1 MSNNRNGRKLKTNRW
16 VNDVQRK
23 NAREAVN
30 SASSDVRTTGT
41 DVVNTGASA
50 KVLGTDAL
58 NIGAGSKTSG
68 MDESNAGS
76 CVKTSIR
83 NMANVDKVTLVK
95 NENYQVLIEDMGND
109 GEGIGHVQG
118 MTVFVKDAVVGDLAE
133 VKIVKVKKNIAYG
146 RLMKLITPSPY
157 RVEPVCDKAKRCG
170 GCTMQQVSYEQQLEY
185 KWNKVKNCLQRI
197 GKMEN
202 VDAIMEKPAYGMDD
216 PFHYRNKAQ
225 FPVGRDKNGD
235 VVIGFYAGRS
245 HDIID
250 TESCAIGA
258 PVNDQIVA
266 IVRSFIEDNHISTYD
281 EETGRGL
288 VRHILIRVG
297 FTTKEIMVCLVTNGN
312 KLPHSEILIDELVK
326 VDGMTSICLNVNMEN
341 TNRILGDKCITLW
354 GQSYITDYIG
364 DIKYQISPLS
374 FYQVN
379 PVQTNVL
386 YNKALEYADLSGDE
400 TVWDMYCGIGTISLF
415 LAQKAKK
422 VYGVEIV
429 PQAIDDARHNAEING
444 ITNAEFFVGK
454 AEEVVPDIYKKGGDG
469 SHADV
474 VVVDPPR
481 KGCDQVLLDTL
492 VHMAPERIVYVSC
505 DPATLARDVKILQEK
520 GYGAKKVAV
529 VDQFCHS
536 GHVESIVLLSHKSPD
551 SHIDVKVEFG
561 EGEEKVPLDKI
572 AERAK
577 QYQPAPR
584 VTYKMMQEYIEE
596 KYGFKVHTAYIAE
609 VKRNLG
615 LPMYDAPNM
624 VEELKQPRRHPMAE
638 KVEAIKDALKHF
650 GVI

>member
-1 MSNNRNGRKLKTNRW
+1 MSNIRNNRSPKNNRRVNG
-16 VNDVQRK
+16 VQRK
-23 NAREAVN
+23 KAAEAVN
-30 SASSDVRTTGT
+30 SASSVVRTSGT
-41 DVVNTGASA
+41 
-50 KVLGTDAL
+50 
-58 NIGAGSKTSG
+58 
-68 MDESNAGS
+68 DESNVGS

-83 NMANVDKVTLVK
+83 NVANVDKVTLVK

-133 VKIVKVKKNIAYG
+133 VKIVKVK
-146 RLMKLITPSPY
+146 
-157 RVEPVCDKAKRCG
+157 
-170 GCTMQQVSYEQQLEY
+170 
-185 KWNKVKNCLQRI
+185 NCLQRI

-202 VDAIMEKPAYGMDD
+202 VEAIMEKPAYGMNN

-326 VDGMTSICLNVNMEN
+326 IDGMTSICLNVNMEN

-505 DPATLARDVKILQEK
+505 D
-520 GYGAKKVAV
+520 
-529 VDQFCHS
+529 
-536 GHVESIVLLSHKSPD
+536 
-551 SHIDVKVEFG
+551 
-561 EGEEKVPLDKI
+561 
-572 AERAK
+572 
-577 QYQPAPR
+577 
-584 VTYKMMQEYIEE
+584 
-596 KYGFKVHTAYIAE
+596 
-609 VKRNLG
+609 
-615 LPMYDAPNM
+615 
-624 VEELKQPRRHPMAE
+624 
-638 KVEAIKDALKHF
+638 
-650 GVI
+650 

>member
-1 MSNNRNGRKLKTNRW
+1 MSNNRNGRKLKNNRW

-23 NAREAVN
+23 NAGEAVN
-30 SASSDVRTTGT
+30 SASSDVRTIGM

-68 MDESNAGS
+68 MDELNAGS

-83 NMANVDKVTLVK
+83 NMANVGKVTLVK

-118 MTVFVKDAVVGDLAE
+118 MTVFIKDAVVGDLAE

-170 GCTMQQVSYEQQLEY
+170 GCTMQQVSYGQQLEY

-202 VDAIMEKPAYGMDD
+202 VEAIMEKPAYGMDN

-258 PVNDQIVA
+258 SVNDQIVA

-520 GYGAKKVAV
+520 GYEAKKVAV

-536 GHVESIVLLSHKSPD
+536 GHVETVVLLSQLKQKPD
-551 SHIDVKVEFG
+551 DYINVTIELDDMDITSAETKATYDEIKKYVAEHNAGMKVSN
-561 EGEEKVPLDKI
+561 L
-572 AERAK
+572 
-577 QYQPAPR
+577 
-584 VTYKMMQEYIEE
+584 YISQ
-596 KYGFKVHTAYIAE
+596 
-609 VKRNLG
+609 VKRKCGIEVGKNYNL
-615 LPMYDAPNM
+615 PKNEDSRQPQCPEDKESAI
-624 VEELKQPRRHPMAE
+624 VE
-638 KVEAIKDALKHF
+638 ALKHF
-650 GVI
+650 KMNS

>member
-1 MSNNRNGRKLKTNRW
+1 M
-16 VNDVQRK
+16 
-23 NAREAVN
+23 EAVN
-30 SASSDVRTTGT
+30 SASSVVRT
-41 DVVNTGASA
+41 S
-50 KVLGTDAL
+50 GTDA
-58 NIGAGSKTSG
+58 
-68 MDESNAGS
+68 
-76 CVKTSIR
+76 
-83 NMANVDKVTLVK
+83 ANTGEVTLVK
-95 NENYQVLIEDMGND
+95 NEDYQVLIEDMGNE

-202 VDAIMEKPAYGMDD
+202 VEAIMEKPAYGMNN

-225 FPVGRDKNGD
+225 FPVGRDKNGN

-326 VDGMTSICLNVNMEN
+326 IDGMTSICLNVNMEN

-454 AEEVVPDIYKKGGDG
+454 AEEVVTDIYKKGGDG

-520 GYGAKKVAV
+520 GYVAKKVAV

-536 GHVESIVLLSHKSPD
+536 GHVETVCLLTREKSVKSYAYVDITPSELGMGGKVKKPTYKQIQAYVLETHGLKVSPLY
-551 SHIDVKVEFG
+551 IANVKDEFG
-561 EGEEKVPLDKI
+561 LEKQFSYEEAGMSAKKRPNCPSEK
-572 AERAK
+572 RA
-577 QYQPAPR
+577 
-584 VTYKMMQEYIEE
+584 
-596 KYGFKVHTAYIAE
+596 
-609 VKRNLG
+609 
-615 LPMYDAPNM
+615 
-624 VEELKQPRRHPMAE
+624 
-638 KVEAIKDALKHF
+638 AIIDALIHF
-650 GVI
+650 GMLDEDARETE

>member
-1 MSNNRNGRKLKTNRW
+1 MSDIRNNRRPKNNRRVNGE
-16 VNDVQRK
+16 QRK
-23 NAREAVN
+23 KAAEAVN
-30 SASSDVRTTGT
+30 SASSVVRT
-41 DVVNTGASA
+41 S
-50 KVLGTDAL
+50 GTDAT
-58 NIGAGSKTSG
+58 NTG
-68 MDESNAGS
+68 E
-76 CVKTSIR
+76 
-83 NMANVDKVTLVK
+83 VTLVK
-95 NENYQVLIEDMGND
+95 NEDYQVLIEDMGND

-202 VDAIMEKPAYGMDD
+202 VEAIMEKPAYGMNN

-225 FPVGRDKNGD
+225 FPVGRDKNGN

-326 VDGMTSICLNVNMEN
+326 IDGMTSICLNVNMEN

-520 GYGAKKVAV
+520 GYEAKKVAV

-536 GHVESIVLLSHKSPD
+536 GHVETVVLLSHKKPD
-551 SHIDVKVEFG
+551 GHINVNEGGQPYWSWYGFDGRVEWCACFVSWCADQCG
-561 EGEEKVPLDKI
+561 
-572 AERAK
+572 
-577 QYQPAPR
+577 
-584 VTYKMMQEYIEE
+584 YIESGIIPKFSGCVDGSNWFKGNGQWQDRNYEPQAGDIIFFDWEGDGETDHVGIVE
-596 KYGFKVHTAYIAE
+596 KCENGVVYTVEGNSGDACRQNQYTVGSSSIYGYGCPAY
-609 VKRNLG
+609 
-615 LPMYDAPNM
+615 
-624 VEELKQPRRHPMAE
+624 
-638 KVEAIKDALKHF
+638 
-650 GVI
+650 

>member
-1 MSNNRNGRKLKTNRW
+1 MSDIRNNRRPKNNRRVNGM
-16 VNDVQRK
+16 QRK
-23 NAREAVN
+23 NTMEAVN
-30 SASSDVRTTGT
+30 SASSVVRT
-41 DVVNTGASA
+41 S
-50 KVLGTDAL
+50 GTDA
-58 NIGAGSKTSG
+58 
-68 MDESNAGS
+68 
-76 CVKTSIR
+76 
-83 NMANVDKVTLVK
+83 ANTGEVTLVK
-95 NENYQVLIEDMGND
+95 NEDYQVLIEDMGND

-202 VDAIMEKPAYGMDD
+202 VEAIMEKPAYGMNN

-225 FPVGRDKNGD
+225 FPVGRDKNGN

-312 KLPHSEILIDELVK
+312 KLSHSEILIDELVK
-326 VDGMTSICLNVNMEN
+326 IDGMTSICLNVNMEN

-520 GYGAKKVAV
+520 GYEAKKVAV

-536 GHVESIVLLSHKSPD
+536 GHVETVVLLSQQKPD
-551 SHIDVKVEFG
+551 DTIEIDLDLDELDATSAELKATYQEIKDYVLKEFG
-561 EGEEKVPLDKI
+561 LKVSSL
-572 AERAK
+572 
-577 QYQPAPR
+577 
-584 VTYKMMQEYIEE
+584 YISQ
-596 KYGFKVHTAYIAE
+596 
-609 VKRNLG
+609 VKRKCGIEVGENYNL
-615 LPMYDAPNM
+615 PKSENARVPQCP
-624 VEELKQPRRHPMAE
+624 KE
-638 KVEAIKDALKHF
+638 KEDAIKAALKYF
-650 GVI
+650 AMI

>member
-1 MSNNRNGRKLKTNRW
+1 MSKNNRR
-16 VNDVQRK
+16 VNSVQRK
-23 NAREAVN
+23 NTGEAVN
-30 SASSDVRTTGT
+30 SASSDVRTIGM

-68 MDESNAGS
+68 MYELNAGS

-202 VDAIMEKPAYGMDD
+202 VEAIMEKPAYGMDN

-225 FPVGRDKNGD
+225 FPVGRDKNGN

-266 IVRSFIEDNHISTYD
+266 IVRSFIEDNHISIYD

-536 GHVESIVLLSHKSPD
+536 GHVETVVKLSLKKDTPKIEITMKPD
-551 SHIDVKVEFG
+551 EESNYTP
-561 EGEEKVPLDKI
+561 EEKATYPKI
-572 AERAK
+572 K
-577 QYQPAPR
+577 
-584 VTYKMMQEYIEE
+584 EYVKN
-596 KYGFKVHTAYIAE
+596 KYGVNVHTSYIAQVKRMCGLDMGENYNKSKKENPE
-609 VKRNLG
+609 VKQC
-615 LPMYDAPNM
+615 P
-624 VEELKQPRRHPMAE
+624 QE
-638 KVEAIKDALKHF
+638 KVEYIMDALRHF
-650 GVI
+650 GILGGKL

>member
-1 MSNNRNGRKLKTNRW
+1 MSDIRNNRRPKNNR
-16 VNDVQRK
+16 RGYGAK
-23 NAREAVN
+23 SEKAGGAVI
-30 SASSDVRTTGT
+30 SASSVVRT
-41 DVVNTGASA
+41 S
-50 KVLGTDAL
+50 GTDAT
-58 NIGAGSKTSG
+58 NTG
-68 MDESNAGS
+68 E
-76 CVKTSIR
+76 
-83 NMANVDKVTLVK
+83 VTLVK
-95 NENYQVLIEDMGND
+95 NEDYQVLIEDMGND

-157 RVEPVCDKAKRCG
+157 RVKPVCDKAKRCG

-202 VDAIMEKPAYGMDD
+202 VEAIMEKPAYGMNN

-225 FPVGRDKNGD
+225 FPVGRDKNGN

-326 VDGMTSICLNVNMEN
+326 IDGMTSICLNVNMEN

-520 GYGAKKVAV
+520 GYEAKKVAV

-536 GHVESIVLLSHKSPD
+536 GHIETVVKLSLKKDIPKIEVTMEPDEESNYTP
-551 SHIDVKVEFG
+551 
-561 EGEEKVPLDKI
+561 EEKATYQKI
-572 AERAK
+572 K
-577 QYQPAPR
+577 DY
-584 VTYKMMQEYIEE
+584 VKD
-596 KYGFKVHTAYIAE
+596 KYGVNVHTSYIAQVKRMCGLDMGENYNKSKKENPE
-609 VKRNLG
+609 VKQC
-615 LPMYDAPNM
+615 P
-624 VEELKQPRRHPMAE
+624 QE
-638 KVEAIKDALKHF
+638 KVEYIKDALRYF
-650 GVI
+650 GVL

>member
-1 MSNNRNGRKLKTNRW
+1 MSDIRNNRRPKNNRRVNGE
-16 VNDVQRK
+16 QRK
-23 NAREAVN
+23 KAAEAVN
-30 SASSDVRTTGT
+30 SASSVVRT
-41 DVVNTGASA
+41 S
-50 KVLGTDAL
+50 GTDAT
-58 NIGAGSKTSG
+58 NTG
-68 MDESNAGS
+68 E
-76 CVKTSIR
+76 
-83 NMANVDKVTLVK
+83 VTLVK
-95 NENYQVLIEDMGND
+95 NEDYQVLIEDMGND

-202 VDAIMEKPAYGMDD
+202 VEAIMEKPAYGMNN

-225 FPVGRDKNGD
+225 FPVGRDKNGN

-326 VDGMTSICLNVNMEN
+326 IDGMTSICLNVNMEN

-400 TVWDMYCGIGTISLF
+400 TVWDMYCEIGTISLF

-520 GYGAKKVAV
+520 GYEAKKVAV

-536 GHVESIVLLSHKSPD
+536 GHVETVVLLSHKKPD
-551 SHIDVKVEFG
+551 GHINVNEGGQPYWSWYGFDGRVEWCACFVSWCADQCG
-561 EGEEKVPLDKI
+561 
-572 AERAK
+572 
-577 QYQPAPR
+577 
-584 VTYKMMQEYIEE
+584 YIESGIIPKFSGCVDGSNWFKGNGQWQDRNYEPQAGDIIFFDWEGDGETDHVGIVE
-596 KYGFKVHTAYIAE
+596 KCENGVVYTVEGNSGDACRQNQYTVGSSSIYGYGCPAY
-609 VKRNLG
+609 
-615 LPMYDAPNM
+615 
-624 VEELKQPRRHPMAE
+624 
-638 KVEAIKDALKHF
+638 
-650 GVI
+650 

>member
-1 MSNNRNGRKLKTNRW
+1 MSDIRNNRRPKNNRRVNGM
-16 VNDVQRK
+16 QRK
-23 NAREAVN
+23 NTMEAVN
-30 SASSDVRTTGT
+30 SASSVVRT
-41 DVVNTGASA
+41 S
-50 KVLGTDAL
+50 GTDA
-58 NIGAGSKTSG
+58 
-68 MDESNAGS
+68 
-76 CVKTSIR
+76 
-83 NMANVDKVTLVK
+83 ANTGEVTLVK
-95 NENYQVLIEDMGND
+95 NEDYQVLIEDMGND

-202 VDAIMEKPAYGMDD
+202 VEAIMEKPAYGMDD

-225 FPVGRDKNGD
+225 FPVGRDKNGN

-258 PVNDQIVA
+258 PVNDKIVA

-326 VDGMTSICLNVNMEN
+326 IDGMTSICLNVNMEN

-429 PQAIDDARHNAEING
+429 PQAIDDARQNAEING

-454 AEEVVPDIYKKGGDG
+454 AEKVVPDIYKKGGDG

-520 GYGAKKVAV
+520 GYEAKKVAV

-536 GHVESIVLLSHKSPD
+536 GHVETVVKLSLKTDTPKFEVIMKPD
-551 SHIDVKVEFG
+551 E
-561 EGEEKVPLDKI
+561 EGNYTSEEKATYSKI
-572 AERAK
+572 K
-577 QYQPAPR
+577 
-584 VTYKMMQEYIEE
+584 EYVKN
-596 KYGFKVHTAYIAE
+596 KYGVNVHTSYIAQVKRMCGMDMGENYNKSKKENPE
-609 VKRNLG
+609 VKQC
-615 LPMYDAPNM
+615 P
-624 VEELKQPRRHPMAE
+624 QE
-638 KVEAIKDALKHF
+638 KVEYINDALRHF
-650 GVI
+650 KLI

>member
-1 MSNNRNGRKLKTNRW
+1 MSNIRNNRRPKNNRRVNG
-16 VNDVQRK
+16 VQRK
-23 NAREAVN
+23 KAVEVVN
-30 SASSDVRTTGT
+30 SVSSDVRTSGT
-41 DVVNTGASA
+41 DAVNTGSGAEVSR
-50 KVLGTDAL
+50 TDA
-58 NIGAGSKTSG
+58 T
-68 MDESNAGS
+68 NAGS
-76 CVKTSIR
+76 CVKVSGR
-83 NMANVDKVTLVK
+83 NMANVDKVILVK
-95 NENYQVLIEDMGND
+95 NEDYQVLIEDMGND

-146 RLMKLITPSPY
+146 RLMKLTTPSPY

-202 VDAIMEKPAYGMDD
+202 VEAIMEKPAYGMNN

-225 FPVGRDKNGD
+225 FPVGRDKNGN

-266 IVRSFIEDNHISTYD
+266 IVRSFIEGNHISTYD

-326 VDGMTSICLNVNMEN
+326 IEGMTSICLNVNMEN

-520 GYGAKKVAV
+520 GYEAKKVAV

-536 GHVESIVLLSHKSPD
+536 GHVETVVKLSLKTDTPRFEV
-551 SHIDVKVEFG
+551 IMEP
-561 EGEEKVPLDKI
+561 GEERFYLSNEK
-572 AERAK
+572 
-577 QYQPAPR
+577 
-584 VTYKMMQEYIEE
+584 VTYQKIKEYVKN
-596 KYGFKVHTAYIAE
+596 KYGVNVHTAYIAQ
-609 VKRNLG
+609 VKRMCG
-615 LPMYDAPNM
+615 LDMGENYNKSKS
-624 VEELKQPRRHPMAE
+624 EECRQPQCPEE
-638 KVEAIKDALKHF
+638 KEKAIKDALKHL
-650 GVI
+650 GMM

>member
-30 SASSDVRTTGT
+30 SASSDVRTIGM
-41 DVVNTGASA
+41 DVVNAGASA

-118 MTVFVKDAVVGDLAE
+118 MTVFIKDAVVGDLAE

-202 VDAIMEKPAYGMDD
+202 VEAIMEKPAYGMNN

-520 GYGAKKVAV
+520 GYEAKKVAV

-536 GHVESIVLLSHKSPD
+536 GHVETVVLLSQLKQKPD
-551 SHIDVKVEFG
+551 DYINVTIELDDMDITSAETKATYDEIKKYVAEHNAGMKVSN
-561 EGEEKVPLDKI
+561 L
-572 AERAK
+572 
-577 QYQPAPR
+577 
-584 VTYKMMQEYIEE
+584 YISQ
-596 KYGFKVHTAYIAE
+596 
-609 VKRNLG
+609 VKRKCGIEVGKNYNL
-615 LPMYDAPNM
+615 PKNEDSRQPQCPEDKESAI
-624 VEELKQPRRHPMAE
+624 VE
-638 KVEAIKDALKHF
+638 ALKHF
-650 GVI
+650 KMIQKN

>member
-1 MSNNRNGRKLKTNRW
+1 MSNIRNNRSPKNNRRVNG
-16 VNDVQRK
+16 VQRK
-23 NAREAVN
+23 NTGEAVN
-30 SASSDVRTTGT
+30 NASSVVRTSGT
-41 DVVNTGASA
+41 
-50 KVLGTDAL
+50 
-58 NIGAGSKTSG
+58 
-68 MDESNAGS
+68 DESNVGS

-202 VDAIMEKPAYGMDD
+202 VEAIMEKPAYGMDN

-258 PVNDQIVA
+258 SINDKIVA

-312 KLPHSEILIDELVK
+312 KLPHSEALIDELVK
-326 VDGMTSICLNVNMEN
+326 IDGMTSICLNVNMEN

-492 VHMAPERIVYVSC
+492 IHMAPERIVYVSC

-520 GYGAKKVAV
+520 GYVAKKVAV

-536 GHVESIVLLSHKSPD
+536 GHVETVILLSRKAPD
-551 SHIDVKVEFG
+551 AEIKVRLDMSELDITSAESKATYKEIQEYVKNKYDLHVTNLYIAQVKREFG
-561 EGEEKVPLDKI
+561 IIERENYNTGEGKAKVP
-572 AERAK
+572 
-577 QYQPAPR
+577 Q
-584 VTYKMMQEYIEE
+584 VT
-596 KYGFKVHTAYIAE
+596 
-609 VKRNLG
+609 
-615 LPMYDAPNM
+615 
-624 VEELKQPRRHPMAE
+624 AE
-638 KVEAIKDALKHF
+638 KREAIIDALKYF
-650 GVI
+650 QMIE

>member
-16 VNDVQRK
+16 ENDVQRK

-68 MDESNAGS
+68 IDESNAGS

-202 VDAIMEKPAYGMDD
+202 VEAIMEKPAYGMDD

-225 FPVGRDKNGD
+225 FPVGRDKNGN

-266 IVRSFIEDNHISTYD
+266 IVRSFIEDNHISIYD

-520 GYGAKKVAV
+520 GYEAKKVAV

-536 GHVESIVLLSHKSPD
+536 GHVETVVKLSLKKDTPKIEITMKPD
-551 SHIDVKVEFG
+551 EESNYTP
-561 EGEEKVPLDKI
+561 EEKATYPKI
-572 AERAK
+572 K
-577 QYQPAPR
+577 
-584 VTYKMMQEYIEE
+584 EYVKN
-596 KYGFKVHTAYIAE
+596 KYGVNVHTSYIAQVKRMCGLDMGENYNKSKKENPE
-609 VKRNLG
+609 VKQC
-615 LPMYDAPNM
+615 P
-624 VEELKQPRRHPMAE
+624 QE
-638 KVEAIKDALKHF
+638 KVEYIMDALRHF
-650 GVI
+650 GILGGKL

>member
-83 NMANVDKVTLVK
+83 NMANVDKVILVK

-202 VDAIMEKPAYGMDD
+202 VDAIMEKPAYGMDN

-326 VDGMTSICLNVNMEN
+326 IDGMTSICLNVNMEN

-520 GYGAKKVAV
+520 GYEAKKVAV

-536 GHVESIVLLSHKSPD
+536 GHIETVVKLSLKKDIPKIEVTMEPDEESNYTP
-551 SHIDVKVEFG
+551 
-561 EGEEKVPLDKI
+561 EEKATYQKI
-572 AERAK
+572 K
-577 QYQPAPR
+577 DY
-584 VTYKMMQEYIEE
+584 VKD
-596 KYGFKVHTAYIAE
+596 KYGVNVHTAYIAQVKRMCGLDMGENYNKSKKENPE
-609 VKRNLG
+609 VKQC
-615 LPMYDAPNM
+615 P
-624 VEELKQPRRHPMAE
+624 QE
-638 KVEAIKDALKHF
+638 KVEYIMDALRHF
-650 GVI
+650 GILGGKL

>member
-1 MSNNRNGRKLKTNRW
+1 MTHFSKDVIVTFLLSRGVSLCHEERPCVTLRHKTG
-16 VNDVQRK
+16 
-23 NAREAVN
+23 E
-30 SASSDVRTTGT
+30 
-41 DVVNTGASA
+41 
-50 KVLGTDAL
+50 
-58 NIGAGSKTSG
+58 
-68 MDESNAGS
+68 
-76 CVKTSIR
+76 
-83 NMANVDKVTLVK
+83 VTLVK

-146 RLMKLITPSPY
+146 RLMKLTTPSPY

-202 VDAIMEKPAYGMDD
+202 VEAIMEKPAYGMDD

-235 VVIGFYAGRS
+235 VVIEFYAGRS

-281 EETGRGL
+281 EETGRDL

-326 VDGMTSICLNVNMEN
+326 IDGMTSICLNVNMEN

-492 VHMAPERIVYVSC
+492 VHMTPERIVYVSC

-520 GYGAKKVAV
+520 GYEAKKVAV

-536 GHVESIVLLSHKSPD
+536 GHVETVCLLSK
-551 SHIDVKVEFG
+551 
-561 EGEEKVPLDKI
+561 LN
-572 AERAK
+572 AK
-577 QYQPAPR
+577 QHIEVEIKMDELDLTSAESKA
-584 VTYKMMQEYIEE
+584 TYDEIKAYILQ
-596 KYGFKVHTAYIAE
+596 KYGLKVSSLYIAQ
-609 VKRNLG
+609 VKQKCGIIERENYNKAKSG
-615 LPMYDAPNM
+615 DA
-624 VEELKQPRRHPMAE
+624 KQPQCPSE
-638 KVEAIKDALKHF
+638 KEAAIKEALIYF
-650 GVI
+650 QML

>member
-1 MSNNRNGRKLKTNRW
+1 MSKNNRR
-16 VNDVQRK
+16 VNSVQRK
-23 NAREAVN
+23 NTGEAVN

-202 VDAIMEKPAYGMDD
+202 VEAIMEKPAYGMNN

-245 HDIID
+245 HNIID
-250 TESCAIGA
+250 TESCVIGA

-520 GYGAKKVAV
+520 GYEAKKVAV

-536 GHVESIVLLSHKSPD
+536 GHVETVVKLSLKKDTPKIEITMKPD
-551 SHIDVKVEFG
+551 EESNYTP
-561 EGEEKVPLDKI
+561 EEKATYPKI
-572 AERAK
+572 K
-577 QYQPAPR
+577 
-584 VTYKMMQEYIEE
+584 EYVKN
-596 KYGFKVHTAYIAE
+596 KYGVNVHTSYIAQVKRMCGLDMGENYNKSKKENPE
-609 VKRNLG
+609 VKQC
-615 LPMYDAPNM
+615 P
-624 VEELKQPRRHPMAE
+624 QE
-638 KVEAIKDALKHF
+638 KVEYIMDALRHF
-650 GVI
+650 GILGGKL

>member
-1 MSNNRNGRKLKTNRW
+1 MSNIRNNRSPKNNRRVNG
-16 VNDVQRK
+16 VQRK
-23 NAREAVN
+23 NAGEAVN
-30 SASSDVRTTGT
+30 SANPDVRT
-41 DVVNTGASA
+41 
-50 KVLGTDAL
+50 
-58 NIGAGSKTSG
+58 IG
-68 MDESNAGS
+68 MDESNVSS

-118 MTVFVKDAVVGDLAE
+118 MTVFVKDAVVGDLAD

-146 RLMKLITPSPY
+146 RLMKIITPSPY
-157 RVEPVCDKAKRCG
+157 RVEPVCDKSKRCG

-202 VDAIMEKPAYGMDD
+202 VEAIMEKPAYGMDD

-225 FPVGRDKNGD
+225 FPVGRDKNGN

-250 TESCAIGA
+250 TESCVIGA

-312 KLPHSEILIDELVK
+312 KLPHSEALIDELVK
-326 VDGMTSICLNVNMEN
+326 IDGMTSICLNVNMEN

-492 VHMAPERIVYVSC
+492 VHMTPERIVYVSC

-520 GYGAKKVAV
+520 GYVAQKVAV

-536 GHVESIVLLSHKSPD
+536 GHVETVVKLSLKTDTPRFEV
-551 SHIDVKVEFG
+551 IMEP
-561 EGEEKVPLDKI
+561 GEEHYYLPKEKGTYQKI
-572 AERAK
+572 K
-577 QYQPAPR
+577 
-584 VTYKMMQEYIEE
+584 EYVKN
-596 KYGFKVHTAYIAE
+596 KYGVNVHTSYIAQ
-609 VKRNLG
+609 VKRMCG
-615 LPMYDAPNM
+615 LEMGENYNKSKKENPEVAQCP
-624 VEELKQPRRHPMAE
+624 PE
-638 KVEAIKDALKHF
+638 KVEYIKDALAHF
-650 GVI
+650 KLI